1 MALISLRS
9 CDEHHISGFN
19 GWCWWLQI
27 AGAMLQLC
35 HSVTIAA
42 QHLIQLLL
50 FLLSKQEYSWED
62 HGFPLVSR
70 FFNEAASVLD
80 EKFNVAFSFT
90 YRK

>member
-1 MALISLRS
+1 MVLMVGVGGCKLLVQCS
-9 CDEHHISGFN
+9 N
-19 GWCWWLQI
+19 YVTQ
-27 AGAMLQLC
+27 
-35 HSVTIAA
+35 VTIVA